1 MKFAFLKKGSF
12 FFFAK
17 KQVIKVKIKG
27 VIEELK
33 FFKKLKKKR
42 KKE

>member
-1 MKFAFLKKGSF
+1 MKFAEEKKIGSF
-12 FFFAK
+12 FFC

-27 VIEELK
+27 IIEDLK
-33 FFKKLKKKR
+33 KFLIKKKR

>member
-1 MKFAFLKKGSF
+1 MKFAVKKKGGLF
-12 FFFAK
+12 FFFA

-27 VIEELK
+27 IIEDLI
-33 FFKKLKKKR
+33 FLIKKKR